1 MKSIQRRAA
10 LTVFVGTG
18 LLGIGIS
25 GRATAQSAFPDKPIR
40 LVVPFAPGGNADITG
55 RLFAEALSKKL
66 GQQVVVENR
75 GGAGGAIG
83 AEAVAKASA
92 DGYSLVLGSTGT
104 FLVSPR
110 MTGGKPPYTLASFA
124 PVALLSTSPMVIV
137 VNANGP
143 FKNWAGMRD
152 YLRANPGKLTIGH
165 PGNGSTNHLA
175 VLQLQEALGVKF
187 NIIPYKSN
195 GLALNDLLAGQIDAV
210 IDQVPASIGH
220 VRGGRL
226 RAIVVTTPR
235 RAGQLPDTPTLQEL
249 GVKDFNGSTP
259 IVLMA
264 PAGTPADVVKKLND
278 AVAEVLADP
287 AMKDKITG
295 LGAEIEAMT
304 PQALTAFLQKEDTA
318 VEEIARSG
326 LLKPE

>member
-1 MKSIQRRAA
+1 MNSLTRRTAITALLAA
-10 LTVFVGTG
+10 LPA
-18 LLGIGIS
+18 S
-25 GRATAQSAFPDKPIR
+25 RAVAQAAYPEKPIR
-40 LVVPFAPGGNADITG
+40 LVVPFAPGGNADLTG
-55 RLFAEALSKKL
+55 RLFAEALAKPL
-66 GQQVVVENR
+66 GQQVIVENR

-83 AEAVAKASA
+83 AEAVAKSPP

-124 PVALLSTSPMVIV
+124 PVALLSTSPMDIV
-137 VNANGP
+137 VNVNGP
-143 FKNWAGMRD
+143 IKDWPAMLA

-175 VLQLQEALGVKF
+175 LLQMQKALDVRF

-220 VRGGRL
+220 IRGGRL
-226 RAIVVTTPR
+226 RAIVVTTAR
-235 RAGQLPDTPTLQEL
+235 RARQLPDVPTLQET
-249 GVKDFNGSTP
+249 GVKDFASTTP

-264 PAGTPADVVKKLND
+264 PAGTPPEIVKKLNE
-278 AVAEVLADP
+278 AVANALADP
-287 AMKDKITG
+287 AVKDKLNG
-295 LGAEIEAMT
+295 LGAETEALT
-304 PQALTAFLQKEDTA
+304 PQQLTVFLQKEDA
-318 VEEIARSG
+318 VIEELQKSG

>member
-1 MKSIQRRAA
+1 MKSLTRRTTIAA
-10 LTVFVGTG
+10 L
-18 LLGIGIS
+18 LAALPAA
-25 GRATAQSAFPDKPIR
+25 RAFAQAGYPDKPIR
-40 LVVPFAPGGNADITG
+40 LVVPFAPGGNADLTG
-55 RLFAEALSKKL
+55 RLFAEALGRRL

-83 AEAVAKASA
+83 AEAVAKSPP

-124 PVALLSTSPMVIV
+124 PVALLATSPMDFVI
-137 VNANGP
+137 NANNP
-143 FKNWAGMRD
+143 IKDWAGMLAH
-152 YLRANPGKLTIGH
+152 LRANPGKVTVGH

-175 VLQLQEALGVKF
+175 LLQMQKALDVRF

-220 VRGGRL
+220 IRGGRL
-226 RAIVVTTPR
+226 RAIVVTTAR
-235 RAGQLPDTPTLQEL
+235 RAGQLPDVPTLQET
-249 GVKDFNGSTP
+249 GVKDFASTTP

-264 PAGTPADVVKKLND
+264 PAGTPPEIVKKLND
-278 AVAEVLADP
+278 AVANALADP
-287 AMKDKITG
+287 AVKEKLND
-295 LGAEIEAMT
+295 LGAETEALS
-304 PQALTAFLQKEDTA
+304 PQQLTSFLQKEDA
-318 VEEIARSG
+318 FIEDLQKSG

>member
-1 MKSIQRRAA
+1 MKSLTRRTTIAA
-10 LTVFVGTG
+10 L
-18 LLGIGIS
+18 LAALPAA
-25 GRATAQSAFPDKPIR
+25 RAFAQPGYPDKPIR
-40 LVVPFAPGGNADITG
+40 LVVPFAPGGNADLTG
-55 RLFAEALSKKL
+55 RLFAEALATRL
-66 GQQVVVENR
+66 GQQVIVENR

-83 AEAVAKASA
+83 AEAVAKSA
-92 DGYSLVLGSTGT
+92 PDGYSLVLGSTGT

-124 PVALLSTSPMVIV
+124 PVALLSTSPMDIVI
-137 VNANGP
+137 NANNP
-143 FKNWAGMRD
+143 IKDWAGMLA

-175 VLQLQEALGVKF
+175 LLQMQKALDVRF

-220 VRGGRL
+220 IRGGRL
-226 RAIVVTTPR
+226 RAIVVTTAR
-235 RAGQLPDTPTLQEL
+235 RAGQLPDVPTLQET
-249 GVKDFNGSTP
+249 GVKDFASTTP

-264 PAGTPADVVKKLND
+264 PAGTPPEIVKKLND
-278 AVAEVLADP
+278 AVANALSDP
-287 AMKDKITG
+287 AVKEKLNG
-295 LGAEIEAMT
+295 LGAETEALT
-304 PQALTAFLQKEDTA
+304 PPQLTAFLQKEDA
-318 VEEIARSG
+318 LIEELQKTG